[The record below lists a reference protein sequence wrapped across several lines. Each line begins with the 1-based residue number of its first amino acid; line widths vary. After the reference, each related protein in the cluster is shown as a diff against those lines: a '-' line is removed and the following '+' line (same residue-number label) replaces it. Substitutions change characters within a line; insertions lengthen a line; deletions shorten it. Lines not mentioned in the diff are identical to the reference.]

1 MPIKPEQVNSSK
13 LPGALRGYDR
23 DATDELLRRVAWDYL
38 QAERAHTTA
47 VEETETL
54 RARVHELEAELASQ
68 RDGFDRE
75 LRERTAV
82 LEAQLERVRGTLR
95 EHEARDEMTRR
106 LLESA
111 QRSARELRESTRTE
125 CESLIKAAH
134 RRAVEIEAESRAA
147 VRHSLREIDRL
158 TKLERDL
165 KAQLRTMLESVIG
178 TNNAEQAP
186 APVAEPV
193 PSAAVQ

>member
-38 QAERAHTTA
+38 QVERAHTTA
-47 VEETETL
+47 VEEAETL
-54 RARVHELEAELASQ
+54 RSRVQELEAELASQ

-82 LEAQLERVRGTLR
+82 LEAQLERVRNTLR
-95 EHEARDEMTRR
+95 EHEQRDEMTRR

-125 CESLIKAAH
+125 CESLIKAAQ
-134 RRAVEIEAESRAA
+134 RRAVEIEAESRATI
-147 VRHSLREIDRL
+147 RHSLREIDRL
-158 TKLERDL
+158 NKL
-165 KAQLRTMLESVIG
+165 
-178 TNNAEQAP
+178 
-186 APVAEPV
+186 
-193 PSAAVQ
+193 

>member
-38 QAERAHTTA
+38 QVERAHTTA
-47 VEETETL
+47 VEEAETL
-54 RARVHELEAELASQ
+54 RSRVQELEAELASQ

-82 LEAQLERVRGTLR
+82 LEAQLERVRNTLR
-95 EHEARDEMTRR
+95 EHEQRDEMTRR

-111 QRSARELRESTRTE
+111 QRSARELRESTRSE
-125 CESLIKAAH
+125 CEALIKAAQ
-134 RRAVEIEAESRAA
+134 RRAVEIEADSRSA

-158 TKLERDL
+158 NKLERDL

-178 TNNAEQAP
+178 TNSVEPAP
-186 APVAEPV
+186 APLAEHV
-193 PSAAVQ
+193 PSSAIQ